1 MKEIAMWNEI
11 KIQDGSYGFYDHEN
25 IWRAVIDVNAVLKD
39 WNPYGIA
46 SFGSFYVMEF
56 RNGNSVASWFL
67 DESMT
72 RRGGSIGELPQDFRR
87 LVLADIFDHVRKFV
101 DTVLFSCVTDGDD
114 CVFSY
119 LNSLTRF
126 EIISAVFDRQA
137 TKTKTVDVSSS
148 SKQDFGFLP
157 DALNIDLQ
165 SAIANSAGGPIIFLD
180 PFNGLE
186 IKIKHSI
193 VMDDFRTFLR
203 VETASN
209 GVAYVC
215 ASDHYFRTIGIYDYK
230 TNILYCK
237 DANDCRVGGAHFS
250 NVFHDLAIHA
260 ALYHSE
266 LRHYLKS
273 HDTRIAGMLRPPPSH
288 HIGHQL
294 WNELTGLQTLVD
306 NIATNELPYVLVP
319 QAHMGTEIY
328 GPTEDLFHQFSGKVI
343 RLDEADLS
351 KEIYLRN
358 LIVVRITSRFVSERL
373 RTKVS
378 THAICNTAIDV
389 KTKLCNFRSQKKQ
402 IILLGLRV
410 ENRTITN
417 LKDFCI
423 ELVNMIADFARDSV
437 IVLDGHNVRE
447 TSLGLLPFA
456 STGEI
461 AGKQSPI
468 EYEKDIAD
476 AMKAAA
482 TEKGV
487 DFISL
492 VGEPVSHSLYWSIN
506 SDIIVSIWGAGLAKY
521 RWVANRPCL
530 VLTSKWNLL
539 NRRDLDLYSSNVY
552 MESPAPLTYIREDY
566 ATDCP
571 EAEQLVPVPFTDQ
584 NSLGYVNFEIDMN
597 GLKLQLFE
605 MLDSVKSA

>member
-1 MKEIAMWNEI
+1 
-11 KIQDGSYGFYDHEN
+11 
-25 IWRAVIDVNAVLKD
+25 
-39 WNPYGIA
+39 
-46 SFGSFYVMEF
+46 
-56 RNGNSVASWFL
+56 
-67 DESMT
+67 
-72 RRGGSIGELPQDFRR
+72 
-87 LVLADIFDHVRKFV
+87 
-101 DTVLFSCVTDGDD
+101 
-114 CVFSY
+114 
-119 LNSLTRF
+119 
-126 EIISAVFDRQA
+126 
-137 TKTKTVDVSSS
+137 
-148 SKQDFGFLP
+148 
-157 DALNIDLQ
+157 
-165 SAIANSAGGPIIFLD
+165 
-180 PFNGLE
+180 
-186 IKIKHSI
+186 
-193 VMDDFRTFLR
+193 
-203 VETASN
+203 
-209 GVAYVC
+209 
-215 ASDHYFRTIGIYDYK
+215 
-230 TNILYCK
+230 
-237 DANDCRVGGAHFS
+237 
-250 NVFHDLAIHA
+250 
-260 ALYHSE
+260 
-266 LRHYLKS
+266 
-273 HDTRIAGMLRPPPSH
+273 
-288 HIGHQL
+288 
-294 WNELTGLQTLVD
+294 
-306 NIATNELPYVLVP
+306 
-319 QAHMGTEIY
+319 MGTEIY

-378 THAICNTAIDV
+378 THAICNTAIDA

-423 ELVNMIADFARDSV
+423 ELVSMVADFARDSV

-482 TEKGV
+482 IEKGV

-539 NRRDLDLYSSNVY
+539 NRRDLDLYSSNFY
-552 MESPAPLTYIREDY
+552 MESPAPLTILEKTMRPIVLRLSSSCLSHSQTKI
-566 ATDCP
+566 A
-571 EAEQLVPVPFTDQ
+571 
-584 NSLGYVNFEIDMN
+584 
-597 GLKLQLFE
+597 
-605 MLDSVKSA
+605 SAM